1 MNGDRAAAHALAE
14 QVAASDNG
22 LARRKG
28 TTLLDMYG
36 AYRLTRPVRE
46 RISSALADVGL
57 EVKPSIAQ
65 VERFE
70 TVRIAV
76 RDEASDGE
84 RGRSRTASRMLPIAD
99 ALRITRWRQGQAPE
113 QEQLFSPAAPGGVV
127 WLDVDVI
134 HTEPEVVFEALEP
147 LCPGLTVQMVN
158 DLFTVDPRPHVH
170 AYDDSP
176 GLRFLS
182 AIAAHAEESDDG
194 ASDADSSKA
203 GALVLQLVELLAGD
217 GWLITCWHRS
227 RRYEGVE
234 EIAEGR
240 PERHDEMVRGVERW
254 WRQGDTQTAGD
265 LATLVLHELVLT
277 YPQTARVLLSWLEQW
292 DLDFHKRLDET
303 ERHTLIDV
311 RSLVA
316 EFEERLVALERPEE
330 DPDDAWFTG
339 LSSDRWARRVK
350 SLIVRALSD
359 IAEIHGAL
367 RASLDLLGVHSA
379 AQQLRLAQFQAQQS
393 EKLQGT
399 VALVTSVL
407 LVPTFIA
414 GLFGSN
420 TMIPGQQ
427 KWWGFALMIA
437 LMVVGA
443 AITWRVIRP
452 RRRR

>member
-1 MNGDRAAAHALAE
+1 MCEDRGIE
-14 QVAASDNG
+14 P
-22 LARRKG
+22 
-28 TTLLDMYG
+28 YG
-36 AYRLTRPVRE
+36 QLRDLT
-46 RISSALADVGL
+46 D
-57 EVKPSIAQ
+57 
-65 VERFE
+65 
-70 TVRIAV
+70 V
-76 RDEASDGE
+76 RDIYGGLFALF
-84 RGRSRTASRMLPIAD
+84 RSAD
-99 ALRITRWRQGQAPE
+99 DRYNSG
-113 QEQLFSPAAPGGVV
+113 LF
-127 WLDVDVI
+127 
-134 HTEPEVVFEALEP
+134 HFEKE
-147 LCPGLTVQMVN
+147 
-158 DLFTVDPRPHVH
+158 
-170 AYDDSP
+170 
-176 GLRFLS
+176 
-182 AIAAHAEESDDG
+182 
-194 ASDADSSKA
+194 K
-203 GALVLQLVELLAGD
+203 
-217 GWLITCWHRS
+217 
-227 RRYEGVE
+227 
-234 EIAEGR
+234 GR
-240 PERHDEMVRGVERW
+240 PEGHDEVVRGVERW

-350 SLIVRALSD
+350 SLIERALSD

-393 EKLQGT
+393 EKLQGA

-443 AITWRVIRP
+443 AIAWRVIRP
-452 RRRR
+452 RRRGP